1 MNGAP
6 TALAIT
12 LINGTGTPTYQWYS
26 NSVADTA
33 TGTAI
38 AGATA
43 LNYTPPTSATG
54 TIFYYCIATYNTGG
68 CTTATSN
75 IAEVIVNPIQTI
87 TIQPLATQDICVGG
101 TISSLS
107 VAYTGGVGNPTY
119 QWYKPVGIPISGA
132 TAASYTPPTFTSAGD
147 YNFYATVTLSGSGCG
162 SISSNNALVHVVADP
177 LVTITPSTQTICQ
190 GTAPANLVVTP
201 TGGVGAF
208 SYQWYNST
216 SGTLITGAINPT
228 YIPDTTTVGTI
239 SYYCVITQT
248 GLGCSVTSS
257 TVSVQVVA
265 APAVNVQPLAT
276 QTVCL
281 NGAPTPLAITL
292 INGTGTPT
300 YQWYSNSIPNFTG
313 TAITS
318 ATGLT
323 YVPPTS
329 ATGTLYYYC
338 IATYP
343 NGGCGSAISN
353 IAEVIVNPIQTITTQ
368 PLATQ
373 DICVGGTIAALTV
386 EYTGGVGTATYQWY
400 NPVGIIISGATT
412 SSYTPATFTT
422 AGDYSYY
429 AMVTLSG
436 SGCGS
441 VSSTTAL
448 VHVVTDPTVTITPAS
463 QTICQGTAPTDL
475 VVTPT
480 GGVGAYNYQ
489 WYSNTTS
496 NISTGTIVSG
506 ATSPIFT
513 PLNSVVGITYY
524 YCVITQTGLGCS
536 VTSIAT
542 QVTVVAV
549 PTISVQPIAT
559 QIICQN
565 EPTTVLSV
573 SVINGTGIPTYQW
586 FSNTIPAFGGTL
598 IPFATNATYLP
609 SSAITGTTYFY
620 CEIQYANGGC
630 GSLRSNIS
638 EVEIDS
644 VAFIPN
650 KTALI
655 CSGETFN
662 ILPSG
667 SVFPEI
673 VPPGTQ
679 YIWFVDPMSS
689 PLVTGAS
696 DNLSPPFPSISQTLN
711 NNDTV
716 PHNVVYHVTP
726 ITGSCQ
732 GAPFTITITINP
744 KVIPNEVI
752 GNVQCN
758 SFPPLC
764 DGSITL
770 NPTPTGTGVFT
781 YQWSIP
787 GTTTTQTNL
796 CPGNYFVNITD
807 SYSCTYNFPYTVTV
821 PPAMISVPSV
831 NPVNN
836 TNCDIPTSCNGIIQV
851 VITGGTPFA
860 SATNPYQFQWYE
872 VVLGNN
878 IPITNSLTQVNTSIL
893 QNLCGGT
900 YLLVVTDGVNCQ
912 RQFGPYTITN
922 PAPLAVTSTVSN
934 YNGFEVSCNG
944 GNNGSIGINVTGG
957 INSGISIT
965 LNPGGVTL
973 PNPAIFSGLSAGSY
987 TAVIHDS
994 MNNCPDIIRT
1004 FVLTQPATPVS
1015 ATLQV
1020 VTQALC
1026 FGNQAIYQAIP
1037 SGGTG
1042 GYTFLWSNG
1051 ITTPVVSNIPVGA
1064 FNCIITDSNGC
1075 QFTLNGTNTPPP
1087 LLVATATVTT
1097 PILCF
1102 GGTASISVS
1111 GTGGTPSSNLPGYF
1125 GDIGIHTGVPA
1136 GMSPIYTI
1144 TDVNGCQATVSI
1156 PVTEPA
1162 LLQVT
1167 TVIATP
1173 VACFGGNAIVTVSA
1187 IGGVPSY
1194 VGTGMVSVSAGINS
1208 FIVTDSNGCI
1218 KTAQLNVT
1226 QPTLLVATASVTSP
1240 ILCNGNTGVITVSGS
1255 GGTPFNTLPLY
1266 SGTGPI
1272 TVIAGVGG
1280 PYTISDANGCSAITA
1295 PITVTEPSQVI
1306 ATATI
1311 TSPILCKGGTAV
1323 VMVSATG
1330 GVVGT
1335 GYTGTG
1341 NYVVP
1346 AGVFTYIVKDSNNC
1360 VSSVTITV
1368 SEPTL
1373 LVANAIITAP
1383 ILCHGGTATI
1393 SVFGTGGTPAYSGN
1407 IGNHTVVAGTYTYN
1421 VLDSNGCFATTTIT
1435 VTQPALLTFSIKSV
1449 TNPNCYPIRLYN
1461 NGSICITI
1469 TGGTSPFPVG
1479 SGWVQSTTIPSEWC
1493 LSGLSAGPY
1502 TISVT
1507 DINNCITASQT
1518 VTLTRPTPLTA
1529 FATSNVN
1536 VNCPIKEVS
1545 QTNYV
1550 FANGGVPGYSYS
1562 WSGGNTCIPV
1572 NPQCMTTA
1580 VNGNYSAF
1588 VNDQEGLALG
1598 CIAVQVPIIVNLPVI
1613 GNPLMSISSNSGTIC
1628 GNFAVNDPITL
1639 TNISTGNYTSVQWSI
1654 DGIPLGITNSLI
1666 HNFTTIGNHTV
1677 TLVVNYAIGGVT
1689 CTYTVSETIAIT
1701 KGYDMVVPNGFT
1713 PGNNDN
1719 INDTIKPEFNCMG
1732 VVEMRVY
1739 DTWGSLLYVEA
1750 GTSLIG
1756 WDGTIDGHESEN
1768 GNYIIVVKATTLFGA
1783 EINYNGPFTLLK

>member
-1 MNGAP
+1 M
-6 TALAIT
+6 AIT

-26 NSVADTA
+26 NST
-33 TGTAI
+33 
-38 AGATA
+38 
-43 LNYTPPTSATG
+43 
-54 TIFYYCIATYNTGG
+54 
-68 CTTATSN
+68 
-75 IAEVIVNPIQTI
+75 
-87 TIQPLATQDICVGG
+87 
-101 TISSLS
+101 
-107 VAYTGGVGNPTY
+107 
-119 QWYKPVGIPISGA
+119 
-132 TAASYTPPTFTSAGD
+132 
-147 YNFYATVTLSGSGCG
+147 
-162 SISSNNALVHVVADP
+162 
-177 LVTITPSTQTICQ
+177 
-190 GTAPANLVVTP
+190 
-201 TGGVGAF
+201 
-208 SYQWYNST
+208 
-216 SGTLITGAINPT
+216 
-228 YIPDTTTVGTI
+228 
-239 SYYCVITQT
+239 
-248 GLGCSVTSS
+248 
-257 TVSVQVVA
+257 
-265 APAVNVQPLAT
+265 
-276 QTVCL
+276 
-281 NGAPTPLAITL
+281 
-292 INGTGTPT
+292 
-300 YQWYSNSIPNFTG
+300 PNFTG

-412 SSYTPATFTT
+412 SSYTPATFTS

-480 GGVGAYNYQ
+480 GGVGTYNYQ

-586 FSNTIPAFGGTL
+586 FSNTIQAFGGTL

-679 YIWFVDPMSS
+679 YIWFVDPISS

-872 VVLGNN
+872 VSGPI

-1097 PILCF
+1097 PIVCF

-1373 LVANAIITAP
+1373 LVANALITAP

-1689 CTYTVSETIAIT
+1689 CTYSVTETIAIT
-1701 KGYDMVVPNGFT
+1701 KGYEMIVPNGFT
-1713 PGNNDN
+1713 PGNHDA

-1732 VVEMRVY
+1732 VVEMQVY
-1739 DTWGSLLYVEA
+1739 DTWGSLLYAES
-1750 GTSLIG
+1750 GTSLVG
-1756 WDGTIDGHESEN
+1756 WDGTVNGHESEN

>member
-1 MNGAP
+1 
-6 TALAIT
+6 
-12 LINGTGTPTYQWYS
+12 
-26 NSVADTA
+26 
-33 TGTAI
+33 
-38 AGATA
+38 
-43 LNYTPPTSATG
+43 
-54 TIFYYCIATYNTGG
+54 
-68 CTTATSN
+68 
-75 IAEVIVNPIQTI
+75 
-87 TIQPLATQDICVGG
+87 
-101 TISSLS
+101 
-107 VAYTGGVGNPTY
+107 
-119 QWYKPVGIPISGA
+119 
-132 TAASYTPPTFTSAGD
+132 
-147 YNFYATVTLSGSGCG
+147 
-162 SISSNNALVHVVADP
+162 
-177 LVTITPSTQTICQ
+177 
-190 GTAPANLVVTP
+190 
-201 TGGVGAF
+201 
-208 SYQWYNST
+208 
-216 SGTLITGAINPT
+216 
-228 YIPDTTTVGTI
+228 
-239 SYYCVITQT
+239 
-248 GLGCSVTSS
+248 
-257 TVSVQVVA
+257 
-265 APAVNVQPLAT
+265 
-276 QTVCL
+276 
-281 NGAPTPLAITL
+281 
-292 INGTGTPT
+292 
-300 YQWYSNSIPNFTG
+300 
-313 TAITS
+313 
-318 ATGLT
+318 
-323 YVPPTS
+323 
-329 ATGTLYYYC
+329 
-338 IATYP
+338 
-343 NGGCGSAISN
+343 
-353 IAEVIVNPIQTITTQ
+353 
-368 PLATQ
+368 
-373 DICVGGTIAALTV
+373 
-386 EYTGGVGTATYQWY
+386 
-400 NPVGIIISGATT
+400 
-412 SSYTPATFTT
+412 
-422 AGDYSYY
+422 
-429 AMVTLSG
+429 
-436 SGCGS
+436 
-441 VSSTTAL
+441 
-448 VHVVTDPTVTITPAS
+448 
-463 QTICQGTAPTDL
+463 
-475 VVTPT
+475 
-480 GGVGAYNYQ
+480 
-489 WYSNTTS
+489 
-496 NISTGTIVSG
+496 
-506 ATSPIFT
+506 
-513 PLNSVVGITYY
+513 
-524 YCVITQTGLGCS
+524 
-536 VTSIAT
+536 
-542 QVTVVAV
+542 
-549 PTISVQPIAT
+549 
-559 QIICQN
+559 
-565 EPTTVLSV
+565 
-573 SVINGTGIPTYQW
+573 
-586 FSNTIPAFGGTL
+586 
-598 IPFATNATYLP
+598 
-609 SSAITGTTYFY
+609 
-620 CEIQYANGGC
+620 
-630 GSLRSNIS
+630 
-638 EVEIDS
+638 
-644 VAFIPN
+644 
-650 KTALI
+650 
-655 CSGETFN
+655 
-662 ILPSG
+662 
-667 SVFPEI
+667 
-673 VPPGTQ
+673 
-679 YIWFVDPMSS
+679 
-689 PLVTGAS
+689 
-696 DNLSPPFPSISQTLN
+696 
-711 NNDTV
+711 
-716 PHNVVYHVTP
+716 
-726 ITGSCQ
+726 
-732 GAPFTITITINP
+732 
-744 KVIPNEVI
+744 
-752 GNVQCN
+752 
-758 SFPPLC
+758 
-764 DGSITL
+764 
-770 NPTPTGTGVFT
+770 
-781 YQWSIP
+781 
-787 GTTTTQTNL
+787 
-796 CPGNYFVNITD
+796 
-807 SYSCTYNFPYTVTV
+807 
-821 PPAMISVPSV
+821 MISVPSV

-872 VVLGNN
+872 VSGPI
-878 IPITNSLTQVNTSIL
+878 IPIANSLTQVNTSIL

-944 GNNGSIGINVTGG
+944 GNNGYIGINVTGG

-973 PNPAIFSGLSAGSY
+973 PNPAIFSSLSAGSY

-994 MNNCPDIIRT
+994 MNNCPDILRT

-1167 TVIATP
+1167 AVIATP

-1272 TVIAGVGG
+1272 TVIAGFGG
-1280 PYTISDANGCSAITA
+1280 PYTISDANGCSAITS

-1469 TGGTSPFPVG
+1469 TGGTAPFPVG
-1479 SGWVQSTTIPSEWC
+1479 SGWVQSATIPSEWC
-1493 LSGLSAGPY
+1493 LSGLSAGSY

-1572 NPQCMTTA
+1572 NPQCMTTS

-1639 TNISTGNYTSVQWSI
+1639 TNISTGNYTSLQWSI

-1666 HNFTTIGNHTV
+1666 HNFTTIGNHTI

-1689 CTYTVSETIAIT
+1689 CTYSVIETIAIT
-1701 KGYDMVVPNGFT
+1701 KGYEMIVPNGFT
-1713 PGNNDN
+1713 PGNHDA

-1732 VVEMRVY
+1732 VVEMQVY
-1739 DTWGSLLYVEA
+1739 DTWGSLLYAES
-1750 GTSLIG
+1750 GTSLVG
-1756 WDGTIDGHESEN
+1756 WDGTVNGHESEN

>member
-1 MNGAP
+1 M
-6 TALAIT
+6 
-12 LINGTGTPTYQWYS
+12 
-26 NSVADTA
+26 
-33 TGTAI
+33 
-38 AGATA
+38 
-43 LNYTPPTSATG
+43 
-54 TIFYYCIATYNTGG
+54 
-68 CTTATSN
+68 
-75 IAEVIVNPIQTI
+75 
-87 TIQPLATQDICVGG
+87 
-101 TISSLS
+101 
-107 VAYTGGVGNPTY
+107 
-119 QWYKPVGIPISGA
+119 
-132 TAASYTPPTFTSAGD
+132 
-147 YNFYATVTLSGSGCG
+147 
-162 SISSNNALVHVVADP
+162 
-177 LVTITPSTQTICQ
+177 
-190 GTAPANLVVTP
+190 
-201 TGGVGAF
+201 
-208 SYQWYNST
+208 
-216 SGTLITGAINPT
+216 
-228 YIPDTTTVGTI
+228 
-239 SYYCVITQT
+239 
-248 GLGCSVTSS
+248 
-257 TVSVQVVA
+257 
-265 APAVNVQPLAT
+265 
-276 QTVCL
+276 
-281 NGAPTPLAITL
+281 AITL

-338 IATYP
+338 IATYTS
-343 NGGCGSAISN
+343 GGCTTAISI

-368 PLATQ
+368 PLVTQ

-463 QTICQGTAPTDL
+463 QTICQGTAPANL

-480 GGVGAYNYQ
+480 GGVGAFSYQ
-489 WYSNTTS
+489 WYNSTSGTLITGAINPTYIPDTT
-496 NISTGTIVSG
+496 TVGTIS
-506 ATSPIFT
+506 
-513 PLNSVVGITYY
+513 Y

-944 GNNGSIGINVTGG
+944 GTNGTIGINVTGG

-965 LNPGGVTL
+965 LNPGPGEITL

-994 MNNCPDIIRT
+994 FNNCPDIIRN
-1004 FVLTQPATPVS
+1004 FVLTQPGTPVS

-1051 ITTPVVSNIPVGA
+1051 IITPVVSNIPVGA

-1075 QFTLNGTNTPPP
+1075 QFILNGTNTPPP
-1087 LLVATATVTT
+1087 LLVATAIVTT

-1102 GGTASISVS
+1102 GGTATISVS
-1111 GTGGTPSSNLPGYF
+1111 GTGGTPASNLPGYF
-1125 GDIGIHTGVPA
+1125 GDIGIHNGVPA

-1144 TDVNGCQATVSI
+1144 TDVNGCQATISI
-1156 PVTEPA
+1156 VIPEPP

-1167 TVIATP
+1167 AVITTP
-1173 VACFGGNAIVTVSA
+1173 VSCFGGNATVTVTA
-1187 IGGVPSY
+1187 IGGVLGY
-1194 VGTGMVSVSAGINS
+1194 TGTGSFLVPAGLNIPFS
-1208 FIVTDSNGCI
+1208 VTDSNGCS
-1218 KTAQLNVT
+1218 KTVQINVT
-1226 QPTLLVATASVTSP
+1226 QPPLLVATASVTSP
-1240 ILCNGNTGVITVSGS
+1240 ILCHGSTGVITISGS
-1255 GGTPFNTLPLY
+1255 GGTPFTFPQPLY
-1266 SGTGPI
+1266 TDIGPI
-1272 TVIAGVGG
+1272 TVTAGTGG
-1280 PYTISDANGCSAITA
+1280 GYTISDANGCTATTPPFTVNEPTLLVANATVTSPILCYGGTAIITVSATGGVIGTGYTGDIGIHIGVSA
-1295 PITVTEPSQVI
+1295 GTRTYTVKDSNNCVSNVTITVTEPTLLV
-1306 ATATI
+1306 ANATI
-1311 TSPILCKGGTAV
+1311 TSPILCYGGTAV
-1323 VMVSATG
+1323 V
-1330 GVVGT
+1330 
-1335 GYTGTG
+1335 
-1341 NYVVP
+1341 
-1346 AGVFTYIVKDSNNC
+1346 
-1360 VSSVTITV
+1360 SVY
-1368 SEPTL
+1368 
-1373 LVANAIITAP
+1373 
-1383 ILCHGGTATI
+1383 
-1393 SVFGTGGTPAYSGN
+1393 GTGGTPGYFGDA
-1407 IGNHTVVAGTYTYN
+1407 GNHTVLVGTYNYN
-1421 VLDSNGCFATTTIT
+1421 VIDANGCIARTTIT
-1435 VTQPALLTFSIKSV
+1435 VTQPGLLAFTIKSIS
-1449 TNPNCYPIRLYN
+1449 NPNCFPNRLYD
-1461 NGSICITI
+1461 NGSICIKI

-1479 SGWVQSTTIPSEWC
+1479 AGWVQSTTIPGEWC
-1493 LSGLSAGPY
+1493 LTGLTAGSY
-1502 TISVT
+1502 TISIS
-1507 DINNCITASQT
+1507 DINNCPVASQP
-1518 VTLTRPTPLTA
+1518 VTLTRPASLTV

-1536 VNCPIKEVS
+1536 VTCPIKEVS
-1545 QTNYV
+1545 QTNYI
-1550 FANGGVPGYSYS
+1550 FANGGVPGYTFS
-1562 WSGGNTCIPV
+1562 WSGGNACVPV
-1572 NPQCMTTA
+1572 NPQCMTTS
-1580 VNGNYSAF
+1580 VNGNYTAF
-1588 VNDQEGLALG
+1588 VNDQEGNTLG
-1598 CIAVQVPIIVNLPVI
+1598 CIPVQVPVNVNLPSI

-1628 GNFAVNDPITL
+1628 GNYAVNDPITL

-1654 DGIPLGITNSLI
+1654 DGIPVGNINSII
-1666 HNFTTIGNHTV
+1666 HNFTTIGNHTI